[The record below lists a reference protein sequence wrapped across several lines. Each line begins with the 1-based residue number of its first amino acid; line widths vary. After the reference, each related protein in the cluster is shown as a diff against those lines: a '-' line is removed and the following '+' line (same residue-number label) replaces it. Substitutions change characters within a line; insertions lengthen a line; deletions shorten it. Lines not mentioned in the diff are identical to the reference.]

1 MPEPGTIRTVAGDIR
16 LADLID
22 GTAVALVH
30 EHLSCDLSVGF
41 GPEYV
46 LDDAELVAL
55 ELRAARDAGVRL
67 VVDVGNSGH
76 LRDPLFL
83 REVARHSAVTVVA
96 SAGHYR
102 EGFFPDAV
110 QAQSVDELT
119 AGIIREIEQGIGA
132 TDVRAGAIAEIGMS
146 GPTATEVEKK
156 AFAAS
161 AAAQAATGVPLMTH
175 TAQGVGWREQIE
187 MLTAGGADM
196 NRVVIGHMD
205 CLDDHEAHVGV
216 IESGAWL
223 GFDRVNSLRYQSDEV
238 RAKRLADLIDAG
250 HGGRIVL
257 STDTAMVTRLSSH
270 GGAGYMAV
278 LTEFVPLLR
287 QHGVSEE
294 WIRRITVDNAW
305 TFLAGGQV

>member
-1 MPEPGTIRTVAGDIR
+1 MLEPGTIRTVAGDVH
-16 LADLID
+16 LADLMAT
-22 GTAVALVH
+22 GGVALVH
-30 EHLSCDLSVGF
+30 EHLSCDLSIGF

-46 LDDAELVAL
+46 LDDAELVAN
-55 ELRAARDAGVRL
+55 ELQAAHAAGVRL
-67 VVDVGNSGH
+67 MVDVGNSGH

-83 REVARHSAVTVVA
+83 REVASRGGMTVMA

-102 EGFFPDAV
+102 EGFFPDVVAS
-110 QAQSVDELT
+110 QSVEELT
-119 AGIIREIEQGIGA
+119 AEIVREIEHGIGQ
-132 TDVRAGAIAEIGMS
+132 TTVRAGAIAEIGMS
-146 GPTATEVEKK
+146 GETATPAEKK

-161 AAAQAATGVPLMTH
+161 AAAQAQTGVPLMTH
-175 TAQGVGWREQIE
+175 TAQGVGWRAQIE
-187 MLTAGGADM
+187 MLSDGGADL

-250 HGGRIVL
+250 HGGRVVL
-257 STDTAMVTRLSSH
+257 STDTAMVTRLSTR

-294 WIRRITVDNAW
+294 WIKRISVDNAW
-305 TFLAGGQV
+305 EFLGGVRA

>member
-1 MPEPGTIRTVAGDIR
+1 MLESGFIRTVAGDLR
-16 LADLID
+16 AADLRV
-22 GTAVALVH
+22 GGGVALVH

-46 LDDAELVAL
+46 LDDAELVAN
-55 ELRAARDAGVRL
+55 ELRAAGSAGVKL

-83 REVARHSAVTVVA
+83 SDVARRGGMTVVA

-102 EGFFPDAV
+102 DGFFPDVVTSA
-110 QAQSVDELT
+110 SVDELT
-119 AGIIREIEQGIGA
+119 AEIVREIEHGIG
-132 TDVRAGAIAEIGMS
+132 TTSVRAGAIAEIGMS
-146 GPTATEVEKK
+146 GESATSDEKK

-161 AAAQAATGVPLMTH
+161 AAAQAQTGVPLMTH
-175 TAQGVGWREQIE
+175 TAQGVGWREQIQ
-187 MLTAGGADM
+187 MLSEGGADL

-205 CLDDHEAHVGV
+205 CLDDHEAHIGV

-238 RAKRLADLIDAG
+238 RAKRLADIIDAG
-250 HGGRIVL
+250 HGDRVVL
-257 STDTAMVTRLSSH
+257 STDTAMVTRLQAR

-287 QHGVSEE
+287 EYGVSEE
-294 WIRRITVDNAW
+294 WIVRVSVDNAW
-305 TFLAGGQV
+305 AFMTGGRS

>member
-1 MPEPGTIRTVAGDIR
+1 MLEPGTIRTVAGDVR
-16 LADLID
+16 LVDLMVDD
-22 GTAVALVH
+22 GVALVH

-46 LDDAELVAL
+46 LADAELVAN
-55 ELRAARDAGVRL
+55 ELQAARAAGVRL

-83 REVARHSAVTVVA
+83 SEVARRGDMTVVA
-96 SAGHYR
+96 SAGYYR

-110 QAQSVDELT
+110 AAQSVEELT
-119 AGIIREIEQGIGA
+119 AEIVREIEHGIGDTA
-132 TDVRAGAIAEIGMS
+132 VRAGAIAEIGMS
-146 GPTATEVEKK
+146 GETATDDEKK

-161 AAAQAATGVPLMTH
+161 AAAQALTGVPLMTH
-175 TAQGVGWREQIE
+175 TAQGAGWREQIE
-187 MLTAGGADM
+187 MLAAAGADL

-250 HGGRIVL
+250 HGGRVVL
-257 STDTAMVTRLSSH
+257 STDTAMVTRLSTR

-278 LTEFVPLLR
+278 VTEFVPLLR
-287 QHGVSEE
+287 QYGVSEE
-294 WIRRITVDNAW
+294 WIRRISVDNAW
-305 TFLAGGQV
+305 EFLAGGA